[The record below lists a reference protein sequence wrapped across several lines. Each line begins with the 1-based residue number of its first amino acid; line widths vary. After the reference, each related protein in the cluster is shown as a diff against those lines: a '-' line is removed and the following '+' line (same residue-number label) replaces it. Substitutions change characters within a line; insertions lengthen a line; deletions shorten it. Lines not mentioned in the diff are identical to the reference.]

1 MAYDP
6 LDFLKASTTKRFMNF
21 VYGGDIINIIRILPW
36 CVRSLCDKLDSADG
50 GLAVRISA
58 LV

>member
-21 VYGGDIINIIRILPW
+21 VYGGDDNQYHQ
-36 CVRSLCDKLDSADG
+36 DT
-50 GLAVRISA
+50 AV
-58 LV
+58 VCKKFV